1 MSSVKIGN
9 ITLEKGAPKICVSL
23 TSKGEGSVVKEAAE
37 VSKLPCDIAEWRY
50 DMLEAYQLISELDE
64 TGTAIREALNG
75 KPLIFTFRTKREG
88 GEKAVTPEQ
97 YKAMLLNVVETG
109 IADAIDVELFCGD
122 EIFKEVCAFAHR
134 YGTVVIGSNHDF
146 EKTPSKEEMIS
157 RLKKMFELGADVAKL
172 AVMPQSP
179 EDVLTLMSATEEIT
193 RDENMGPVI
202 TMAMSDL
209 GTVSRVAGALTGSAM
224 TFASAEKESAP
235 GQLPVQICKDVIG
248 YLGINEE

>member
-37 VSKLPCDIAEWRY
+37 VAKLPCDIAEWRY

-64 TGTAIREALNG
+64 TGTSIREALAG

-97 YKAMLLNVVETG
+97 YKALLLNVIETK
-109 IADAIDVELFCGD
+109 IADAIDVELFCGE
-122 EIFKEVCAFAHR
+122 EIFREVCEFAHR

-146 EKTPSKEEMIS
+146 EKTPSKEEIIE
-157 RLKKMFELGADVAKL
+157 RLQKMFELGADVAKI

-179 EDVLTLMSATEEIT
+179 ADVLTLMAATEEVT
-193 RDENMGPVI
+193 RDECTGPVI
-202 TMAMSDL
+202 TMSMSPL
-209 GTVSRVAGALTGSAM
+209 GSVSRVAGALTGSAM
-224 TFASAEKESAP
+224 TFASAAKESAP
-235 GQLPVQICKDVIG
+235 GQLPVETCREIMMV
-248 YLGINEE
+248 LGEKQ

>member
-9 ITLEKGAPKICVSL
+9 IILEKGAPKICVSL

-37 VSKLPCDIAEWRY
+37 VAKLPCDIAEWRY

-64 TGTAIREALNG
+64 TGTSIREALAG

-97 YKAMLLNVVETG
+97 YKALLLNVIETK
-109 IADAIDVELFCGD
+109 IADAIDVELFCGE
-122 EIFKEVCAFAHR
+122 EIFREVCEFAHR

-146 EKTPSKEEMIS
+146 EKTPSKEEIKE
-157 RLKKMFELGADVAKL
+157 RLNKMFELGADVAKI

-179 EDVLTLMSATEEIT
+179 ADVLTLMSATEEIT
-193 RDENMGPVI
+193 RNECTGPVI
-202 TMAMSDL
+202 TMSMSAL
-209 GTVSRVAGALTGSAM
+209 GSISRVAGALTGSAM
-224 TFASAEKESAP
+224 TFASAKNASAP
-235 GQLPVQICKDVIG
+235 GQLPVKNCREILDV
-248 YLGINEE
+248 L